1 VQKRTGY
8 FWSLGFGLQFN
19 YSSVP
24 GKSRF
29 IQLIGEGKAEEK
41 GTVGKGKA
49 FWERMSNEREK
60 TRAEE
65 G

>member
-1 VQKRTGY
+1 
-8 FWSLGFGLQFN
+8 LGFGLQFN